1 MNEKPSR
8 IRHWVLFVV
17 CLVYFITYLDRI
29 NIAAAAPLMMKEF
42 DITKMQLGAIFSAFT
57 WAYALFQIPAGIM
70 GDKYGARKVLSVC
83 VTAWS
88 VMTAITA
95 CAWNFISMIVIRF
108 IFGIG
113 EAGAFPAATRA
124 FSFWIPATERG
135 FAQGI
140 THACARFG
148 SAVTPAITVA
158 IMSMMG
164 WRFMFYV
171 CSGIGIAWAI
181 FWYFWYRD
189 NPNEYKAKWGGVNQ
203 AEIDLIHGGRTE
215 AKTAPK
221 LAFSKLFK
229 SKNMWALC
237 LAYFCYCYTI
247 WIYFTWL
254 PTYLVEAR
262 GFTIVKMGIFASL
275 PLLAGTLGDTLGGWL
290 SDKLWART
298 KRGRF
303 SRRVVAISG
312 LLVAAVFM
320 IPGAMTNSA
329 YMAVFL
335 LACSLFGLEM
345 AIGVYW
351 AVCLDVGHEYAGT
364 VSGMMNCIGNFGSAL
379 SPLLFGIILQITG
392 SWIYPFIVASAL
404 LLVGAALWMKV
415 DPEKSVAE
423 ELGLSEPVL
432 PVDAASTQVKL

>member
-1 MNEKPSR
+1 MDEKPTR
-8 IRHWVLFVV
+8 VRHWVLFVV
-17 CLVYFITYLDRI
+17 CLVYLITYLDRI

-42 DITKMQLGAIFSAFT
+42 DISKAQLGAVFSAFT
-57 WAYALFQIPAGIM
+57 WAYALFQIPVGVL
-70 GDKYGARKVLSVC
+70 GDKYGARKILCLS

-88 VMTAITA
+88 VMTAVTA
-95 CAWNFISMIVIRF
+95 CAWGFISLLVIRF

-124 FSFWIPATERG
+124 FSFWIPSTERG
-135 FAQGI
+135 FAQGV
-140 THACARFG
+140 THAFARFG
-148 SAVTPAITVA
+148 GAVTPAIAVA
-158 IMSMMG
+158 VMAIWG
-164 WRFMFYV
+164 WRSMFIIFSV
-171 CSGIGIAWAI
+171 VGLVWAA

-189 NPNEYKAKWGGVNQ
+189 NPAEYQKKWGGINQ
-203 AEIDLIHGGRTE
+203 AEMDLINGGKSNT
-215 AKTAPK
+215 KKSPK
-221 LAFSKLFK
+221 LAFSKLFR

-237 LAYFCYCYTI
+237 LAYFCYCYTV

-290 SDKLWART
+290 SDKIWART
-298 KRGRF
+298 KRGKF

-312 LLVAAVFM
+312 LLIAAAFM
-320 IPGAMTNSA
+320 LPGAMTDSA
-329 YMAVFL
+329 YMAVFM

-364 VSGMMNCIGNFGSAL
+364 VSGMMNSIGNLGSAL
-379 SPLLFGIILQITG
+379 SPLMFGIILQVTG
-392 SWIYPFIVASAL
+392 SWVYPFIVASVL
-404 LLVGAALWMKV
+404 LVVGAALWMRV
-415 DPEKSVAE
+415 DPETSVAE
-423 ELGLSEPVL
+423 ELGLNELL
-432 PVDAASTQVKL
+432 PSASSVTTQTKI